1 MMMKA
6 GRLSRRRFLKV
17 VGVISIT
24 GIAVIWD
31 QMVSSERKL
40 TAVKRISL
48 PFNPN
53 SEFTFHPQLIIHNGQ
68 DEVKVFS
75 STCSHLGCVIQRAEE
90 GKLVCPCHGS
100 IFNVDG
106 LPEKGPAVKPLK
118 QLSFMLDQEGKQITV
133 EL

>member
-1 MMMKA
+1 MKKA

-17 VGVISIT
+17 AGGISIA
-24 GIAVIWD
+24 GLAVIWD
-31 QMVSSERKL
+31 QMVSSEREL
-40 TAVKRISL
+40 AAVKRVSL

-68 DEVKVFS
+68 DGVKVFS
-75 STCSHLGCVIQRAEE
+75 SKCSHLGCVIQRAEE

-100 IFNVDG
+100 TFNVEG
-106 LPEKGPAVKPLK
+106 LPEKGPAVKPLE
-118 QLSFMLDQEGKQITV
+118 QLPFMLDQESKQITI